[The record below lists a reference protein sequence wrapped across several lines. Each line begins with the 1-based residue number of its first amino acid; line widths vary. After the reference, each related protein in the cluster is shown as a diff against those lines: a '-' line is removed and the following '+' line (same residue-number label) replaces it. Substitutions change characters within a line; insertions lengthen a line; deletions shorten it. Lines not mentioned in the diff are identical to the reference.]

1 MTRETYDS
9 FGDSYN
15 SGSGT
20 DLLDDPRTDRS
31 STLGN
36 DFLENVDSV
45 VTRDRTLARDY
56 TQNSGE

>member
-20 DLLDDPRTDRS
+20 DLLGDPRTDRS
-31 STLGN
+31 STLRN

>member
-20 DLLDDPRTDRS
+20 ALLDDPRTNRS
-31 STLGN
+31 STLRN
-36 DFLENVDSV
+36 DFLEDVDSV

>member
-20 DLLDDPRTDRS
+20 ALLDNPKTDNF
-31 STLGN
+31 LGFEN
-36 DFLENVDSV
+36 NFLENVDSV